1 MLREL
6 RIRNFAVIE
15 SVAVEF
21 RPGLNVLTGET
32 GAGKSMLIDA
42 ILLVLGGRAQ
52 TDVIRS
58 DADAATLEAVFD
70 VEPRGAVVAALD
82 EAGLALDDGLLVA
95 RRELG
100 RSGRHRA
107 FVNDA
112 AVSVGL
118 LERLG
123 DHLVEVHGQHEH
135 QRLLEP
141 ARQLELLDRFADT
154 EELRERV
161 AGLVATF
168 RAARA
173 EAERMRAAERDRAQR
188 EDLLRFQLSEL
199 DGARLRPGEEE
210 ELRQERRRRQ
220 HADKLTAGLADV
232 AALLDDDRDSATARL
247 HRVARVLGDLAR
259 LDPAFAA
266 PIEPLDAAQAQ
277 LEEVRAAVRGLRD
290 SVTLEPGR
298 LEGIDERLDALTR
311 LKRKYGDTEEA
322 MLKFRDEVAAEL
334 DRLARHE
341 EILAAEERR
350 LGELHA
356 ELAQAATALSERRR
370 AAAERLAPAVEREL
384 RALGMERSVFRIG
397 VERAELEAVSPRG
410 LDPLEPPGRHGLEL
424 RPLHPDPEY
433 GALHS
438 ERPQL
443 SLHGRS
449 QALRRS
455 PPPLGERGGR
465 LGQLGMELAQPPL
478 LRGEDLLVARE
489 AVELGGDLV
498 AELEHRLLGVAVL
511 PLEAREGVEPL
522 VDPLESARL
531 ERHRVSEP
539 PDRRPHLLELR
550 LGRVERLDGRG
561 ERGVETRQV
570 AEDPRHAVEPC
581 RRGVAIVVQE
591 RRDVGEPRS
600 ELVGVLTPPPLL
612 PEFLLLARAQTRAVE
627 LGELE
632 AQEILALG
640 AVALGGTHP
649 LRLGARGAERR
660 HEARHALPEL
670 LRVGEAVQ
678 ELELA
683 GGLKQALVLVL
694 AMHLDE
700 VVAEAFEEPDADSR
714 VVDEGAV
721 AARAT
726 ELAPRHQE
734 TVVEREPRLIER
746 RDDGA
751 ARLDV
756 EDRLERRGV
765 GVASGHVSLGAPAED

>member
-21 RPGLNVLTGET
+21 GPGLNVLTGET

-82 EAGLALDDGLLVA
+82 EAGLVLDDGLLVA

-112 AVSVGL
+112 AVTVGL

-168 RAARA
+168 RDARA
-173 EAERMRAAERDRAQR
+173 ETERMRAAERDRAQR

-247 HRVARVLGDLAR
+247 HRAARVLGDLAR

-266 PIEPLDAAQAQ
+266 PIEPLDAARAQ

-290 SVTLEPGR
+290 STLEPGR

-341 EILAAEERR
+341 EILAAGERR
-350 LGELHA
+350 LGEFHA
-356 ELAQAATALSERRR
+356 ELAQAA
-370 AAAERLAPAVEREL
+370 PA
-384 RALGMERSVFRIG
+384 
-397 VERAELEAVSPRG
+397 SP
-410 LDPLEPPGRHGLEL
+410 EGR
-424 RPLHPDPEY
+424 
-433 GALHS
+433 
-438 ERPQL
+438 
-443 SLHGRS
+443 
-449 QALRRS
+449 
-455 PPPLGERGGR
+455 
-465 LGQLGMELAQPPL
+465 
-478 LRGEDLLVARE
+478 
-489 AVELGGDLV
+489 
-498 AELEHRLLGVAVL
+498 
-511 PLEAREGVEPL
+511 
-522 VDPLESARL
+522 
-531 ERHRVSEP
+531 
-539 PDRRPHLLELR
+539 
-550 LGRVERLDGRG
+550 
-561 ERGVETRQV
+561 
-570 AEDPRHAVEPC
+570 
-581 RRGVAIVVQE
+581 
-591 RRDVGEPRS
+591 
-600 ELVGVLTPPPLL
+600 
-612 PEFLLLARAQTRAVE
+612 
-627 LGELE
+627 
-632 AQEILALG
+632 
-640 AVALGGTHP
+640 
-649 LRLGARGAERR
+649 RGAEGRQVLCVT
-660 HEARHALPEL
+660 H
-670 LRVGEAVQ
+670 
-678 ELELA
+678 LA
-683 GGLKQALVLVL
+683 
-694 AMHLDE
+694 
-700 VVAEAFEEPDADSR
+700 PI
-714 VVDEGAV
+714 
-721 AARAT
+721 AARASHHVRVIKSVR
-726 ELAPRHQE
+726 A
-734 TVVEREPRLIER
+734 
-746 RDDGA
+746 
-751 ARLDV
+751 
-756 EDRLERRGV
+756 
-765 GVASGHVSLGAPAED
+765 GHVRVAAEVLAGDARVEEIARMLAGERVTDTARGHARELLGTSGPRGRRA

>member
-21 RPGLNVLTGET
+21 GPGLNVLTGET

-58 DADAATLEAVFD
+58 DADTATLEAVFD

-82 EAGLALDDGLLVA
+82 EAGLAPDDGLLVA

-161 AGLVATF
+161 AGLVAKF

-173 EAERMRAAERDRAQR
+173 EAERMRAAERDR
-188 EDLLRFQLSEL
+188 
-199 DGARLRPGEEE
+199 
-210 ELRQERRRRQ
+210 
-220 HADKLTAGLADV
+220 
-232 AALLDDDRDSATARL
+232 
-247 HRVARVLGDLAR
+247 
-259 LDPAFAA
+259 
-266 PIEPLDAAQAQ
+266 AQ

-410 LDPLEPPGRHGLEL
+410 LERVEFRLSTNPGEEVRSLARVASGGELSRTMLGLKTVLAKADRVPTMVFDEV
-424 RPLHPDPEY
+424 DA
-433 GALHS
+433 GI
-438 ERPQL
+438 
-443 SLHGRS
+443 
-449 QALRRS
+449 
-455 PPPLGERGGR
+455 GGR
-465 LGQLGMELAQPPL
+465 VASVVAQKLAT
-478 LRGEDLLVARE
+478 A
-489 AVELGGDLV
+489 
-498 AELEHRLLGVAVL
+498 AEG
-511 PLEAREGVEPL
+511 
-522 VDPLESARL
+522 
-531 ERHRVSEP
+531 
-539 PDRRPHLLELR
+539 
-550 LGRVERLDGRG
+550 
-561 ERGVETRQV
+561 RQV
-570 AEDPRHAVEPC
+570 LCVTH
-581 RRGVAIVVQE
+581 
-591 RRDVGEPRS
+591 
-600 ELVGVLTPPPLL
+600 
-612 PEFLLLARAQTRAVE
+612 LAP
-627 LGELE
+627 
-632 AQEILALG
+632 I
-640 AVALGGTHP
+640 
-649 LRLGARGAERR
+649 
-660 HEARHALPEL
+660 
-670 LRVGEAVQ
+670 
-678 ELELA
+678 
-683 GGLKQALVLVL
+683 
-694 AMHLDE
+694 
-700 VVAEAFEEPDADSR
+700 
-714 VVDEGAV
+714 
-721 AARAT
+721 AARASHHVRVIKRVR
-726 ELAPRHQE
+726 A
-734 TVVEREPRLIER
+734 
-746 RDDGA
+746 
-751 ARLDV
+751 
-756 EDRLERRGV
+756 
-765 GVASGHVSLGAPAED
+765 GHVRVAAEVLAGDARVEEIARMVAGERVTDTARGHARELLGTSGPRGRRA

>member
-1 MLREL
+1 MWTPRPVRPLRY
-6 RIRNFAVIE
+6 AG
-15 SVAVEF
+15 SVATS
-21 RPGLNVLTGET
+21 VLPSPV
-32 GAGKSMLIDA
+32 AISA
-42 ILLVLGGRAQ
+42 ILPSWRTIPPISWTSKGRMPTVRRAASRATANASGSSASTDSPASRRFLNSSVFARSSASPSAWTDGSSAFVASTVGIMRLTSRSCLVPK
-52 TDVIRS
+52 I
-58 DADAATLEAVFD
+58 F
-70 VEPRGAVVAALD
+70 
-82 EAGLALDDGLLVA
+82 
-95 RRELG
+95 RRIASIITIDYG
-100 RSGRHRA
+100 TSRDSRPPFARSGRAEQLARVAARGVGDA
-107 FVNDA
+107 FAREHARDLLDA
-112 AVSVGL
+112 GVAGQHLGGDAHMPGAHALDHAHVVAGARGDRREVGHAEHLAALRRGREL
-118 LERLG
+118 LRDDRG
-123 DHLVEVHGQHEH
+123 DASADSCVHLVEDHRRHSVCLREDG
-135 QRLLEP
+135 LEP
-141 ARQLELLDRFADT
+141 EHRPRELAPGRHA
-154 EELRERV
+154 RERPH
-161 AGLVATF
+161 
-168 RAARA
+168 
-173 EAERMRAAERDRAQR
+173 
-188 EDLLRFQLSEL
+188 LL
-199 DGARLRPGEEE
+199 PGIG
-210 ELRQERRRRQ
+210 RQ
-220 HADKLTAGLADV
+220 
-232 AALLDDDRDSATARL
+232 
-247 HRVARVLGDLAR
+247 
-259 LDPAFAA
+259 
-266 PIEPLDAAQAQ
+266 
-277 LEEVRAAVRGLRD
+277 
-290 SVTLEPGR
+290 
-298 LEGIDERLDALTR
+298 
-311 LKRKYGDTEEA
+311 
-322 MLKFRDEVAAEL
+322 AEL
-334 DRLARHE
+334 D
-341 EILAAEERR
+341 
-350 LGELHA
+350 
-356 ELAQAATALSERRR
+356 
-370 AAAERLAPAVEREL
+370 PV
-384 RALGMERSVFRIG
+384 
-397 VERAELEAVSPRG
+397 
-410 LDPLEPPGRHGLEL
+410 EPPGRHGLEL

-455 PPPLGERGGR
+455 PPPLGERRGR

-498 AELEHRLLGVAVL
+498 AELDHRLLGVAVL

-550 LGRVERLDGRG
+550 LGRG

-612 PEFLLLARAQTRAVE
+612 PEFLFLARTQTRAVE

-640 AVALGGTHP
+640 AVALGGAHP

-700 VVAEAFEEPDADSR
+700 VVAQAFEEPDGDSR

-726 ELAPRHQE
+726 ELPPRHQE

-765 GVASGHVSLGAPAED
+765 GVASDHVSLGAPAED